1 MAESFFCRV
10 RKSAFDTVEGCKDIV
25 KDKIQEQSFK
35 AASTI
40 VLEPEATEIVNV
52 LVKHLGMGELPPP
65 KSPTAL
71 LEEAS
76 YI

>member
-1 MAESFFCRV
+1 MNNLKPMAESFFCRV

-25 KDKIQEQSFK
+25 K
-35 AASTI
+35 
-40 VLEPEATEIVNV
+40 
-52 LVKHLGMGELPPP
+52 GELPPP